1 MGYKQ
6 FSSCEHQQA
15 QSHKV
20 FSAFQC
26 ALRMCVQ
33 LPGAAL
39 ALCWFRSQLGTP
51 AFSPLEPCSLLPS
64 LLWPEVPHLQ
74 IPVSTAESSVRVP
87 PPRCSPSEDQAGHF
101 PV

>member
-15 QSHKV
+15 QSRKV
-20 FSAFQC
+20 FSAFQS
-26 ALRMCVQ
+26 APHVQ

-51 AFSPLEPCSLLPS
+51 AFSPLEPCPLLPS
-64 LLWPEVPHLQ
+64 LLWPEVPHPQ
-74 IPVSTAESSVRVP
+74 IPVSTADILCEGP
-87 PPRCSPSEDQAGHF
+87 ASPLLS
-101 PV
+101 